1 MSEFLRLLKGLRW
14 WAHFGKASAVGMGS
28 AGRASPVSSG
38 LTQNSG
44 QLLGPRDLLV
54 RWRVEGQDT
63 ALQQHVTSAVKAL
76 VVSWTD

>member
-1 MSEFLRLLKGLRW
+1 MSEFLGLLKGLQW
-14 WAHFGKASAVGMGS
+14 WAHFVKASAVGMGS

-44 QLLGPRDLLV
+44 QLLGPRDLV
-54 RWRVEGQDT
+54 RSGVEGQDA
-63 ALQQHVTSAVKAL
+63 ALQQHVTSAGKAL